1 MVSRKLIIQFMKC
14 WAGVFLALAC
24 QAQQELP
31 PETLLLAKIKAK
43 VAENLSRLPNFTCTE
58 TIQRS
63 LWYRSTA
70 TPEMVD
76 TVRLEVAF
84 VQSKEL
90 YGWPGAA
97 RIDEPDITKM
107 VGGSIGNGY
116 FALFL
121 NNIFLVSSTT
131 FHYVG
136 HVKLDGRESLRY
148 DYTVPP
154 LAKAYRLRSARGEAA
169 VGYHG
174 SIWVPDGQVD
184 PARINVIADDVPTA
198 LGYSAATSLLDY
210 GPTTIGSHTYFLPVA
225 AEFTFTSTEGT
236 ENRSRLSFRTC
247 HEFVGESVV
256 KFNQSTPASTAPLPA
271 GFTVDADL
279 ITPIDPETSAGG
291 DAVEF
296 TLRDAIKIN
305 DRVVVPKGAKLS
317 GRIAHLTR
325 TGATYALDFVFTSI
339 VFEDGQVDLSS
350 RENSATVQNWPK
362 IRQST
367 QLSLKP
373 GTRLTLQSRLGEPA
387 K

>member
-1 MVSRKLIIQFMKC
+1 MRC
-14 WAGVFLALAC
+14 WAGVFLAVAC

-63 LWYRSTA
+63 LWYKSTA
-70 TPEMVD
+70 IPEMVD
-76 TVRLEVAF
+76 TIRLDVAF
-84 VQSKEL
+84 VQGKEL

-97 RIDEPDITKM
+97 RIDEPDIAKM

-121 NNIFLVSSTT
+121 NNIFLVQSTT

-136 HVKLDGRESLRY
+136 HVKLDGRETLRY
-148 DYTVPP
+148 DYTVPE
-154 LAKAYRLRSARGEAA
+154 LAQAYRLRSARGVAT

-174 SIWVPDGQVD
+174 SIWVANGQVD
-184 PARINVIADDVPTA
+184 PVRINVIVDDVPTA

-210 GPTTIGSHTYFLPVA
+210 GPTTIGSHTYFLPQA
-225 AEFTFTSTEGT
+225 AEFTFASTEGT

-256 KFNQSTPASTAPLPA
+256 KFNQPTPASTAPLPA

-279 ITPIDPETSAGG
+279 ITPIDSETSAGG
-291 DAVEF
+291 DFVQF
-296 TLRDAIKIN
+296 TLRDPIKLN
-305 DRVVVPKGAKLS
+305 DRIVVPKGAELS

-325 TGATYALDFVFTSI
+325 TGATYALDFVFTSL
-339 VFEDGQVDLSS
+339 VFEGGQVDLSN
-350 RENSATVQNWPK
+350 RENSAAVQNWPK

-367 QLSLKP
+367 RLNLKP
-373 GTRLTLQSRLGEPA
+373 GTRLTLQSRWEEST

>member
-1 MVSRKLIIQFMKC
+1 M
-14 WAGVFLALAC
+14 
-24 QAQQELP
+24 
-31 PETLLLAKIKAK
+31 
-43 VAENLSRLPNFTCTE
+43 AENLSRLPNFTCTE

-63 LWYRSTA
+63 LWYQSTA

-84 VQSKEL
+84 VQGKEL

-107 VGGSIGNGY
+107 VGGSVGNGY

-121 NNIFLVSSTT
+121 NNIFLVRSTT

-136 HVKLDGRESLRY
+136 HVKLDRRETLRY

-154 LAKAYRLRSARGEAA
+154 DAKAYRLMSSRGAA
-169 VGYHG
+169 TVGYHG
-174 SIWVPDGQVD
+174 SIWVADGEVD
-184 PARINVIADDVPTA
+184 PVRINVIADNVPTA

-210 GPTTIGSHTYFLPVA
+210 GPTTIGSHTYVLPRA

-236 ENRSRLSFRTC
+236 QNRSQLSFRTC

-256 KFNQSTPASTAPLPA
+256 KFNQPTPASTAPLPP
-271 GFTVDADL
+271 GFTVEADL
-279 ITPIDPETSAGG
+279 ITPVDSETSAGG
-291 DAVEF
+291 DSVQF
-296 TLRDAIKIN
+296 TLRDPIKVN
-305 DRVVVPKGAKLS
+305 DRIVVPKGAKLS

-339 VFEDGQVDLSS
+339 VFEGGQVDLSS
-350 RENSATVQNWPK
+350 RENTATVQNWPK

-367 QLSLKP
+367 RLNLKP
-373 GTRLTLQSRLGEPA
+373 GTRVTLDSRLGGSA

>member
-1 MVSRKLIIQFMKC
+1 MRC
-14 WAGVFLALAC
+14 WAGVFLAVAC

-63 LWYRSTA
+63 LSYKSTA

-84 VQSKEL
+84 LQSKEL

-131 FHYVG
+131 FHYAG

-148 DYTVPP
+148 DYTVPS
-154 LAKAYRLRSARGEAA
+154 LAKAYRLRSPYGAA
-169 VGYHG
+169 TVGYHG
-174 SIWVPDGQVD
+174 SIWVADGEVD
-184 PARINVIADDVPTA
+184 PVRINVIADDVPA
-198 LGYSAATSLLDY
+198 ELGYSAATSLLDY
-210 GPTTIGSHTYFLPVA
+210 GPTAIGSHTYVLPVA

-256 KFNQSTPASTAPLPA
+256 KFNQSAPASTAPLPA

-279 ITPIDPETSAGG
+279 LTPIDSETSAGG

-296 TLRDAIKIN
+296 TLRDPIKIN

-339 VFEDGQVDLSS
+339 VFEGGQVDLGS
-350 RENSATVQNWPK
+350 RENTATVQNWPK

-367 QLSLKP
+367 QLYLKA
-373 GTRLTLQSRLGEPA
+373 GTRLTLQSRLGEPG

>member
-1 MVSRKLIIQFMKC
+1 MRFVKY
-14 WAGVFLALAC
+14 WAGVFLAIAC

-63 LWYRSTA
+63 LWYKSTA
-70 TPEMVD
+70 IPEMVD

-84 VQSKEL
+84 VHGKEL

-121 NNIFLVSSTT
+121 NNIFLVQSTT

-136 HVKLDGRESLRY
+136 HGKLDGRESLRY

-154 LAKAYRLRSARGEAA
+154 EAKAYRLMSTRGAA
-169 VGYHG
+169 TVGYHG
-174 SIWVPDGQVD
+174 SIWVADGEVD
-184 PARINVIADDVPTA
+184 PLRINVIADNVPTA

-210 GPTTIGSHTYFLPVA
+210 GPITIGSHTYVLPRA
-225 AEFTFTSTEGT
+225 AAFTFTSTEGT
-236 ENRSRLSFRTC
+236 ENRSQLGFRTC

-256 KFNQSTPASTAPLPA
+256 KFEQSPRASTVPLPA

-279 ITPIDPETSAGG
+279 ITPIDSETSAGG
-291 DAVEF
+291 DAIQF
-296 TLRDAIKIN
+296 TLRDPIKVN

-339 VFEDGQVDLSS
+339 VFEGGQVDLSS
-350 RENSATVQNWPK
+350 RENIATVQNWPK
-362 IRQST
+362 IRRST
-367 QLSLKP
+367 QLNLKP
-373 GTRLTLQSRLGEPA
+373 GTRLTLHSRLGEPT

>member
-1 MVSRKLIIQFMKC
+1 MKY
-14 WAGVFLALAC
+14 WAGVFLAVACLA
-24 QAQQELP
+24 QDGAASDA
-31 PETLLLAKIKAK
+31 LLLKMKAK

-63 LWYRSTA
+63 LWYKSTA

-84 VQSKEL
+84 VQGKEL

-107 VGGSIGNGY
+107 VGGSVGNGY

-121 NNIFLVSSTT
+121 NNIFLVQSTT

-136 HVKLDGRESLRY
+136 HVKLNGRESLRY
-148 DYTVPP
+148 DYTVPAD
-154 LAKAYRLRSARGEAA
+154 AKAYRLMSARGAA
-169 VGYHG
+169 TVGYHG
-174 SIWVPDGQVD
+174 SIWVADGEVD
-184 PARINVIADDVPTA
+184 PARINVIADNVPTA

-210 GPTTIGSHTYFLPVA
+210 GPTTIGSHTYVLPLA

-236 ENRSRLSFRTC
+236 ENRSRLNFQAC

-256 KFNQSTPASTAPLPA
+256 KFNPPTPPPTVPLPA
-271 GFTVDADL
+271 GFTVDAEL
-279 ITPIDPETSAGG
+279 ITPIDSDRSAGG
-291 DAVEF
+291 DSIQF
-296 TLRDAIKIN
+296 TLRDPIKVN
-305 DRVVVPKGAKLS
+305 DRIVAPKGATVS

-339 VFEDGQVDLSS
+339 VFEGGQADLSN
-350 RENSATVQNWPK
+350 RENTATVQNWPK
-362 IRQST
+362 IRQSAH
-367 QLSLKP
+367 LNLKP
-373 GTRLTLQSRLGEPA
+373 GTRLTLQSRFGESA